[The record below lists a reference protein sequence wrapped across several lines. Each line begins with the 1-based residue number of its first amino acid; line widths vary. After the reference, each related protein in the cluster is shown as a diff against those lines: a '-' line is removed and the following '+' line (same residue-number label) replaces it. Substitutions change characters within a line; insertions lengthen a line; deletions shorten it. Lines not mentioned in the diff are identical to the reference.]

1 MKTQQHLWLKIIMIG
16 TLVITTF
23 YFLTKPEQ
31 KIASVKVEPS
41 SIKNEH
47 TITTTQATNTSAQ
60 HMSSK
65 KIGSAP
71 NNQPELSAE
80 LQDRLTAMQAR
91 RPDQHFN
98 SEDVAAAA
106 KRTTTWTAT
115 ETIHRELPLAEEE
128 FNDGRQFIELDSL
141 KIETLM
147 PGDQV
152 SVRVDEKS
160 NEYKVT
166 IDRIEKHD
174 YNSISW
180 YGHIEGDDGQRYQVS
195 FTRGENLTV
204 GGMDTP
210 DGHFVIQAHG
220 NKGWV
225 ASSQLLFKQDTS
237 VTDAIHPADVDPNY
251 QTQHPNQHSD
261 HTH

>member
-1 MKTQQHLWLKIIMIG
+1 MKTQQRLWLRTIMIG
-16 TLVITTF
+16 TVVIATF

-31 KIASVKVEPS
+31 KIAPVKVEPS
-41 SIKNEH
+41 SIKNENAIS
-47 TITTTQATNTSAQ
+47 ITQVSNTSPH
-60 HMSSK
+60 HMSSE
-65 KIGSAP
+65 KIGSESI
-71 NNQPELSAE
+71 NQPDVNTELKK
-80 LQDRLTAMQAR
+80 RLTTMHAR
-91 RPDQHFN
+91 RPNQHFN

-115 ETIHRELPLAEEE
+115 DTIHRELPLAEEE

-152 SVRVDEKS
+152 NMRVDEKS

-180 YGHIEGDDGQRYQVS
+180 YGHIEGNDGQRYQVS
-195 FTRGENLTV
+195 FTRGEHLTV

-220 NKGWV
+220 NKGWI

-251 QTQHPNQHSD
+251 QNQHSD